1 MFVLPH
7 IFIHLIFYLNKMD
20 YPNVYRTALVE
31 EATDGA
37 AFMCPIQNYSPILPK
52 VQFTAHVP
60 HASLWGLTSYLVV
73 WFFSPPAPSR
83 YSFPVLPVNLQ
94 LMLSVFSRQFTLKKT
109 LLG

>member
-1 MFVLPH
+1 
-7 IFIHLIFYLNKMD
+7 MD
-20 YPNVYRTALVE
+20 YPNVYCTALVE

-37 AFMCPIQNYSPILPK
+37 AFMCPIQNYSPMLPK
-52 VQFTAHVP
+52 VQFTAYVP

-94 LMLSVFSRQFTLKKT
+94 LMLSVFS
-109 LLG
+109 